1 MRKKLTIRVT
11 REYVVEYKHNPSE
24 QICADEEPW
33 DEDTLVDEVET
44 WAHDLLVDETIDG
57 DQLVNCSCNMT
68 GVEILSSE
76 HSEGLG
82 ELSFETEDIAEEI
95 QEEEEE
101 EEDA

>member
-24 QICADEEPW
+24 QICADEELW
-33 DEDTLVDEVET
+33 DEDTLIDEVET

-82 ELSFETEDIAEEI
+82 ELSFETEDSAEEI

-101 EEDA
+101 KEDA

>member
-1 MRKKLTIRVT
+1 MRKKLSIRVT
-11 REYVVEYKHNPSE
+11 RQYVVEYKHDPSE

-33 DEDTLVDEVET
+33 DENTLIDEVEA

-57 DQLVNCSCNMT
+57 DQLVNFPCNLT

-82 ELSFETEDIAEEI
+82 ELSIETEDISEEI
-95 QEEEEE
+95 QEEEPK
-101 EEDA
+101 EDA